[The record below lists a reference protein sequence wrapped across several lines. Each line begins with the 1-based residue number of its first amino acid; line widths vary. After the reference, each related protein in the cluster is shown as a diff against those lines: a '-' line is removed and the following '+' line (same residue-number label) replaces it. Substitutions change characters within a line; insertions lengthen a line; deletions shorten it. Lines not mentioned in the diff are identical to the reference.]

1 MKLFVLKNR
10 LEQEPLYR
18 MGVYYLYHLP
28 ISEYKKQIL
37 KGDVCMDLENIL
49 PYACMRYARD
59 VLKGRFEVGE
69 EFISTD
75 AHHSL
80 VYANI
85 LNKRFELGEEAI
97 SGEAYHSFNYAKC
110 VLKGRFILGEEM
122 IKQSE
127 YKEEYEKLFDIKL

>member
-1 MKLFVLKNR
+1 MAK
-10 LEQEPLYR
+10 
-18 MGVYYLYHLP
+18 
-28 ISEYKKQIL
+28 
-37 KGDVCMDLENIL
+37 
-49 PYACMRYARD
+49 
-59 VLKGRFEVGE
+59 

-85 LNKRFELGEEAI
+85 LNKRFELGEKAI
-97 SGEAYHSFNYAKC
+97 SGETYHSFNYAKC
-110 VLKGRFILGEEM
+110 VLKGRFILGEGK